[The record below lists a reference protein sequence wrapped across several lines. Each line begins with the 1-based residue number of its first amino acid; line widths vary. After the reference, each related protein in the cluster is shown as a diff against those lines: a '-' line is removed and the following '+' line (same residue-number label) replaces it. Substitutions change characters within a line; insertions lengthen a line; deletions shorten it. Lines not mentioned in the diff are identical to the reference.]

1 MCHIASV
8 TWSSHWSYPFSQ
20 DYVGWTAKI
29 NHSWVIIEPKF
40 RASVEDLLG
49 LGLCNGMDL
58 DQEDPQQIF
67 RLFHRQAFSP
77 QAFASFV
84 GEKIYIDR
92 IGRKK
97 TELLYCIA
105 FQN

>member
-1 MCHIASV
+1 MDCILPFTFSADLLSYVFFFFLSFMCHIASV

-58 DQEDPQQIF
+58 EQEDPQQISDF
-67 RLFHRQAFSP
+67 F
-77 QAFASFV
+77 
-84 GEKIYIDR
+84 IDKHSHPR
-92 IGRKK
+92 H
-97 TELLYCIA
+97 LLVL
-105 FQN
+105 